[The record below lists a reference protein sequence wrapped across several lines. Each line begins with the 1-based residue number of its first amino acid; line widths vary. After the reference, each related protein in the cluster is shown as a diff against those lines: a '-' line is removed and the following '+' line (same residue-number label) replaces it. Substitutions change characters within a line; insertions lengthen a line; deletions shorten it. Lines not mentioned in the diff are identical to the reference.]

1 MFSKKVFGLSKLSLL
16 FFSFSIILIS
26 CKNQDSEENKEDQG
40 LVKLDSVQAANAEKL
55 FYSMP
60 SPIETAVLLK
70 KAGATYDG
78 SYLNAVENKDKYVT
92 MSSRAFNL
100 GVYASDLSYTTIFDK
115 TQEAMLYLSCSKKLA
130 DGLGISEVFSD
141 ELISRMESNMSNKD
155 SLLTIISQSFG
166 DADAYLKENDRA
178 SVSAMLIAG
187 GWIEGLYVA
196 TKVEE
201 SLRKIN
207 RNQLIAQRIA
217 EQKLSLE
224 NLINLVDAYKDDE
237 VLSEL
242 SVKLKDLKVDF
253 DKVTNV
259 SGETTVSESSNGVA
273 TIGGE
278 NTFTLGVENLN
289 SISRKISLIRKS
301 IIE

>member
-1 MFSKKVFGLSKLSLL
+1 MMSKKMIGWYKPVLIVALGMMVF
-16 FFSFSIILIS
+16 S
-26 CKNQDSEENKEDQG
+26 CKNQDNKANEDS
-40 LVKLDSVQAANAEKL
+40 VNTAKIDSVQSASAEKL

-70 KAGATYDG
+70 KAGATYEG
-78 SYLNAVENKDKYVT
+78 AYLNPVENKDKYVT

-141 ELISRMESNMSNKD
+141 ELIGRMEANMSNKD

-187 GWIEGLYVA
+187 GWIEGLFIA

-201 SLRKIN
+201 SLRKTKKN
-207 RNQLIAQRIA
+207 ELIKERIA

-224 NLINLVDAYKDDE
+224 NLIALVDAYKNDE
-237 VLSEL
+237 ILAEL

-253 DKVTNV
+253 DKVGQV
-259 SGETTVSESSNGVA
+259 SGETTVTSSANGVA

-278 NTFTLGVENLN
+278 NTFSLSAESLN
-289 SISRKISLIRKS
+289 AIAKKISQIRKS